1 MYHVT
6 VDNRIPYYVYGNE
19 QDDPS
24 YRGPSRSG
32 GGGVSGSIPRSAW
45 HPVGGGESGWA
56 TPDPVDPNIVWSSA
70 SGSGSIGG
78 IVERYDLRNG
88 QVRRV
93 EVWPDQ
99 TNGSPASDLK
109 YRFVWTFPLTISPH
123 DHKKLYVGSQFVHQ
137 TTDDG
142 QSWQVISPD
151 LTTND
156 KNRQGFS
163 GGLTGDNIGVEYFST
178 LFAIAESPREKG
190 LIWTGSNDGLVHLT
204 RDGGKN
210 WTNVTKN
217 IPDLP
222 PWGTISNIEPSR
234 YEPGAAYLTVDFHQV
249 NNRDPYIYKTK
260 DYGKTWKAITN
271 GIPRSML
278 SYAHCVREDPVR
290 RGLLYAGTENG
301 LYVSFEDGER
311 WEPLQ
316 SNLPRVPVYW
326 MVIQE
331 HFNDLVVGTYGRG
344 FWILDDL
351 TPIQK
356 MNQTVRDASAHL
368 FPPLPTYRFR
378 PSTQPVTMS
387 DDPSAGQNPQYGAA
401 ISYYL
406 KSAPAGDV
414 KIRIEDAKGQLVRTL
429 NGTKNVGLNRI
440 TWNLEGEPTTEVR
453 MRTSPAY
460 APEIKVGPDGTRNA
474 PGAGRMTILMPPGN
488 YTVKLS
494 VAGQNLA
501 QPLILKKDPNSGG
514 TEADIS
520 EQTTMMLELRKDL
533 ETGAQ
538 MVNQIEFIRSQLLQL
553 TSVSTSLKSAAD
565 DLDKKLIEIEENL
578 IQRRAT
584 GQGQDTVRWPPKL
597 LGKINYLAGGLASG
611 DFAPT
616 KQQREVHALFKQQ
629 LTALRQQLDAV
640 LNQDLM
646 ALNKLLS
653 DSNIKTI
660 LATDSTDKHR

>member
-1 MYHVT
+1 
-6 VDNRIPYYVYGNE
+6 
-19 QDDPS
+19 
-24 YRGPSRSG
+24 
-32 GGGVSGSIPRSAW
+32 
-45 HPVGGGESGWA
+45 
-56 TPDPVDPNIVWSSA
+56 
-70 SGSGSIGG
+70 
-78 IVERYDLRNG
+78 
-88 QVRRV
+88 
-93 EVWPDQ
+93 
-99 TNGSPASDLK
+99 
-109 YRFVWTFPLTISPH
+109 
-123 DHKKLYVGSQFVHQ
+123 
-137 TTDDG
+137 
-142 QSWQVISPD
+142 
-151 LTTND
+151 
-156 KNRQGFS
+156 
-163 GGLTGDNIGVEYFST
+163 
-178 LFAIAESPREKG
+178 
-190 LIWTGSNDGLVHLT
+190 
-204 RDGGKN
+204 
-210 WTNVTKN
+210 
-217 IPDLP
+217 
-222 PWGTISNIEPSR
+222 
-234 YEPGAAYLTVDFHQV
+234 
-249 NNRDPYIYKTK
+249 
-260 DYGKTWKAITN
+260 
-271 GIPRSML
+271 
-278 SYAHCVREDPVR
+278 
-290 RGLLYAGTENG
+290 LLYAGTENG
-301 LYVSFEDGER
+301 RYVSFEDGER

-414 KIRIEDAKGQLVRTL
+414 KIRIEDAKGQVVRTL
-429 NGTKNVGLNRI
+429 NATKNVGLNRI

>member
-1 MYHVT
+1 
-6 VDNRIPYYVYGNE
+6 
-19 QDDPS
+19 
-24 YRGPSRSG
+24 
-32 GGGVSGSIPRSAW
+32 
-45 HPVGGGESGWA
+45 
-56 TPDPVDPNIVWSSA
+56 
-70 SGSGSIGG
+70 
-78 IVERYDLRNG
+78 
-88 QVRRV
+88 
-93 EVWPDQ
+93 
-99 TNGSPASDLK
+99 
-109 YRFVWTFPLTISPH
+109 
-123 DHKKLYVGSQFVHQ
+123 
-137 TTDDG
+137 
-142 QSWQVISPD
+142 
-151 LTTND
+151 
-156 KNRQGFS
+156 
-163 GGLTGDNIGVEYFST
+163 
-178 LFAIAESPREKG
+178 
-190 LIWTGSNDGLVHLT
+190 
-204 RDGGKN
+204 
-210 WTNVTKN
+210 
-217 IPDLP
+217 
-222 PWGTISNIEPSR
+222 
-234 YEPGAAYLTVDFHQV
+234 
-249 NNRDPYIYKTK
+249 
-260 DYGKTWKAITN
+260 
-271 GIPRSML
+271 
-278 SYAHCVREDPVR
+278 
-290 RGLLYAGTENG
+290 
-301 LYVSFEDGER
+301 
-311 WEPLQ
+311 
-316 SNLPRVPVYW
+316 
-326 MVIQE
+326 
-331 HFNDLVVGTYGRG
+331 
-344 FWILDDL
+344 
-351 TPIQK
+351 
-356 MNQTVRDASAHL
+356 
-368 FPPLPTYRFR
+368 
-378 PSTQPVTMS
+378 
-387 DDPSAGQNPQYGAA
+387 
-401 ISYYL
+401 
-406 KSAPAGDV
+406 
-414 KIRIEDAKGQLVRTL
+414 
-429 NGTKNVGLNRI
+429 
-440 TWNLEGEPTTEVR
+440 